1 MWCLQMNVTKGS
13 FLDTGNLELYSST
26 TATVWQSFDHPT
38 DTLLPGQ
45 RFSSTANVT
54 IYPWRKAGQ
63 DWAPGLY
70 ALQFSSDSYY
80 LQAVWTCPYI
90 GCDPLGRNYNIW
102 QTGTESTMLSA
113 VVLLSDGTF
122 LAVTDFGK
130 TTAIGTASDF
140 ASSNNS
146 QLLRRLTLDFD
157 GNLRMYSW
165 AVGSMSAW
173 KVTWEAVPDRCLIY
187 GVCGPYSICV
197 NGNCGCPLGFRSVD
211 PSDGTQGCVRETA
224 VSFCNSSA
232 TQVKLVLNRVDSV
245 DYPTI
250 GDYKYYTQ
258 VSPQFCQDACFNSC
272 FCAVAAMGITSGVNG
287 TGECWLK
294 KDTILNGHINKERT
308 SYIRMAKPLHHSTLS
323 PLEENLIIGAS
334 TLGGTIL
341 MLGLFSVV
349 FGTIFVRQKLNQLR
363 VARLE
368 KKWTAG
374 RGHHIRFSYEELRIA
389 TRDFS
394 DEIGRGGYGCVFKG
408 QIGRLAM
415 VAVKRL
421 DKLSDDEKEFVN
433 EVKVIGTIHHSN
445 LVHLHGYC
453 ASGDR
458 RLLVYEYLENSSLDK
473 LLFRQDRPHLPL
485 LEWR

>member
-1 MWCLQMNVTKGS
+1 MNATKGS
-13 FLDTGNLELYSST
+13 FLDTGNLELYSGTS
-26 TATVWQSFDHPT
+26 ATVWQSFDHPT

-45 RFSSTANVT
+45 LFSSTANAT
-54 IYPWRKAGQ
+54 MYSWRKAGQ

-70 ALQFSSDSYY
+70 ALQFSSDNFY
-80 LQAVWTCPYI
+80 LQAAWPSPYI
-90 GCDPLGRNYNIW
+90 GWAPLGPDYW
-102 QTGTESTMLSA
+102 QVGVASTALAA
-113 VVLLSDGTF
+113 VVLHSDGTF
-122 LAVTDFGK
+122 LMVTDSGQM
-130 TTAIGTASDF
+130 TAIGRGSDF

-146 QLLRRLTLDFD
+146 QLLRRLTFDFD

-165 AVGSMSAW
+165 TVGSSNAW

-187 GVCGPYSICV
+187 GVCGPFSICV
-197 NGNCGCPLGFRSVD
+197 NGNCECPFGFRSVD

-232 TQVKLVLNRVDSV
+232 TQAEVALNLADSV
-245 DYPTI
+245 DFPNC

-258 VSPQFCQDACFNSC
+258 VSPQFCQDSCLNSC
-272 FCAVAAMGITSGVNG
+272 FCVVATTGEISGVNG
-287 TGECWLK
+287 TGDCWLK
-294 KDTILNGHINKERT
+294 KDTILNGHINNRRT
-308 SYIRMAKPLHHSTLS
+308 SYMRIAKPPDRSTLS
-323 PLEENLIIGAS
+323 PQQKLIIECS
-334 TLGGTIL
+334 TLGGTL
-341 MLGLFSVV
+341 LTLGLFSVV
-349 FGTIFVRQKLNQLR
+349 FGTIFVRQKLDQLR
-363 VARLE
+363 VVRLE
-368 KKWTAG
+368 KKWTAEG
-374 RGHHIRFSYEELRIA
+374 AHQIRFSYEELRIA

-433 EVKVIGTIHHSN
+433 EVKVVGTIHHSN
-445 LVHLHGYC
+445 LVHLHGFC
-453 ASGDR
+453 ASGHH

-473 LLFRQDRPHLPL
+473 LLFRQERTHLPL

>member
-1 MWCLQMNVTKGS
+1 MNVTKGF
-13 FLDTGNLELYSST
+13 FLDTGNLELYSNT

-45 RFSSTANVT
+45 RFSSTANVK
-54 IYPWRKAGQ
+54 INPWRKAGQ

-70 ALQFSSDSYY
+70 ALQFSSGSYY

-90 GCDPLGRNYNIW
+90 GCDPLALDYW

-113 VVLLSDGTF
+113 VVLQSDGTF
-122 LAVTDFGK
+122 LAVTNLGK
-130 TTAIGTASDF
+130 TTAIGTGSDF
-140 ASSNNS
+140 TSSNNS
-146 QLLRRLTLDFD
+146 QLLRRLTFDFD

-165 AVGSMSAW
+165 TVGSLGAW

-197 NGNCGCPLGFRSVD
+197 NGNCGCPLGFRWVD
-211 PSDGTQGCVRETA
+211 PSDGTQGCVRETT
-224 VSFCNSSA
+224 VSFCNSNA
-232 TQVKLVLNRVDSV
+232 TQVEFVLKPVDSV
-245 DYPTI
+245 DFPFS
-250 GDYKYYTQ
+250 DYVHYTQ
-258 VSPQFCQDACFNSC
+258 VSPQFCQDTCFNSC
-272 FCAVAAMGITSGVNG
+272 FCAVATMGKISGVNG
-287 TGECWLK
+287 TGDCWLK
-294 KDTILNGHINKERT
+294 KDTILNGHIDIERT
-308 SYIRMAKPLHHSTLS
+308 SYIRMAKPPDRNTLS
-323 PLEENLIIGAS
+323 PQQKLIIGAS
-334 TLGGTIL
+334 TLGGMIL
-341 MLGLFSVV
+341 TLGLFSVV
-349 FGTIFVRQKLNQLR
+349 FGTIFVRQKLDQLR

-368 KKWTAG
+368 KKWTAE

-421 DKLSDDEKEFVN
+421 DKLSDDEKEFAN
-433 EVKVIGTIHHSN
+433 EVKVIGTIHHNN

>member
-1 MWCLQMNVTKGS
+1 MNVTKGAFS
-13 FLDTGNLELYSST
+13 DTGNLELYSCT
-26 TATVWQSFDHPT
+26 PVWQSFDHPT

-45 RFSSTANVT
+45 RFNSTANVK

-70 ALQFSSDSYY
+70 ALQFSNDSYY
-80 LQAVWTCPYI
+80 LQAVWSCPYI
-90 GCDPLGRNYNIW
+90 ACDPLEDYW
-102 QTGTESTMLSA
+102 HAGTESVMLSA
-113 VVLLSDGTF
+113 VVLQSDGTF
-122 LAVTDFGK
+122 LPVTGSGK
-130 TTAIGTASDF
+130 TTAIGMGSDF

-165 AVGSMSAW
+165 AVGSLSAW
-173 KVTWEAVPDRCLIY
+173 KVTWEAVPDRCLIR
-187 GVCGPYSICV
+187 GVCGPYGICV
-197 NGNCGCPLGFRSVD
+197 NGNCGCLSGFRSVD
-211 PSDGTQGCVRETA
+211 PSDGTQGCVRETT
-224 VSFCNSSA
+224 VSFCNSST
-232 TQVKLVLNRVDSV
+232 TQVELVLNPVNSV
-245 DYPTI
+245 DFPFS
-250 GDYKYYTQ
+250 GDYMQYPQ
-258 VSPQFCQDACFNSC
+258 VSPQFCQDSCFNSC
-272 FCAVAAMGITSGVNG
+272 HCAVAVMGTISAVTG

-294 KDTILNGHINKERT
+294 KDTILNGHINVDRT
-308 SYIRMAKPLHHSTLS
+308 SYMRMAKPPDRRALS
-323 PLEENLIIGAS
+323 PQQKLIIGAS

-341 MLGLFSVV
+341 TLGLCSVI
-349 FGTIFVRQKLNQLR
+349 FGTIFVRQKLDQLR

-368 KKWTAG
+368 KKWTAE
-374 RGHHIRFSYEELRIA
+374 RGHIIRFSYEELRMA

-433 EVKVIGTIHHSN
+433 EVKVIGTIHHNN
-445 LVHLHGYC
+445 LVRLHGYC

-458 RLLVYEYLENSSLDK
+458 RFLVYEYLENSSLDK
-473 LLFRQDRPHLPL
+473 LLFRQDGPHLPL